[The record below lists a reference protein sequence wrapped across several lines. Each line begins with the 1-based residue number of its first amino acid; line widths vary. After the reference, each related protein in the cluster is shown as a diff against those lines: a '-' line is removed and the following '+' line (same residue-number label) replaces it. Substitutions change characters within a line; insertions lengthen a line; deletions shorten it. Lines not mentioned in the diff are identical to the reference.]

1 MLNLCWR
8 PSRPKTDADDA
19 GDAFDF
25 PFRGLFQDHLTRGPK
40 HRKNR
45 CFLNPT
51 RRIHRKLQHHQW
63 PGGGSGVGRRLGG
76 GCPITFGYQPKAS
89 GSATGPVGRRPD
101 LRADAPMP
109 PTPVGNGFIE
119 ELFMYDSR
127 LDNQRW
133 HLHFCVV
140 DQAANRLW
148 HFWSRGL
155 AADLLTSYDT
165 LSTLWDIMFLCA
177 AEGASRTY
185 KKRGFCSWGLQFA
198 PRSGFSVKRCVQN
211 QKKSGFC
218 SWGLQFAPRIGFEM
232 HLALAWRAQG
242 DRFWTCV
249 GVVFSVK
256 RCVQNL

>member
-101 LRADAPMP
+101 LRAAAPCRRP
-109 PTPVGNGFIE
+109 PKFLSWDPKESQGKLNENRYLMWTGVAEFSASVWRAARSN
-119 ELFMYDSR
+119 SR
-127 LDNQRW
+127 VHVHQFSASVWR
-133 HLHFCVV
+133 
-140 DQAANRLW
+140 AARSNV
-148 HFWSRGL
+148 
-155 AADLLTSYDT
+155 
-165 LSTLWDIMFLCA
+165 
-177 AEGASRTY
+177 ASRTY
-185 KKRGFCSWGLQFA
+185 
-198 PRSGFSVKRCVQN
+198 
-211 QKKSGFC
+211 QKKAWNELVGPT
-218 SWGLQFAPRIGFEM
+218 LPRP
-232 HLALAWRAQG
+232 A
-242 DRFWTCV
+242 
-249 GVVFSVK
+249 
-256 RCVQNL
+256 